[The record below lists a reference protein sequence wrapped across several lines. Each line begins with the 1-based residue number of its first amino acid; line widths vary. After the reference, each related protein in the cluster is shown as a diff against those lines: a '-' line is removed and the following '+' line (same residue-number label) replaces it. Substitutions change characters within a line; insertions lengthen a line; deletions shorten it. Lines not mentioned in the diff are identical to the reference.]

1 LYENALVLELRA
13 LGHVVEQQRGFP
25 VMYRQQLVG
34 TLIPDLIVDGSV
46 IVDTKTVNFVPR
58 YSPGPNARILPP
70 NCAARFAK
78 RGASAEIIS
87 KSGHKVD

>member
-25 VMYRQQLVG
+25 VLYRQQLVG

-46 IVDTKTVNFVPR
+46 
-58 YSPGPNARILPP
+58 S
-70 NCAARFAK
+70 
-78 RGASAEIIS
+78 
-87 KSGHKVD
+87 